1 MSNAVHYSNRI
12 FVSGYQHD
20 YATDLG
26 VIPMFSKLDE
36 VESRYEEVN
45 MALQRPDIASNQTQY
60 RALMKELGN
69 LEKIVLVYRDYKKKI
84 ENLKA
89 SKELLTAEQDAEMR
103 ELIREEVKELEAV
116 LPDLEQQLKIALI
129 PKDPNDDKNI
139 ILEIRAGAGGDEAAL
154 FADEMFR
161 GYMHY
166 ATSLG
171 WKVEMISY
179 SEGNAGGAKEIIA
192 SVSGDSVYSKL
203 KYESGVHRVQRVPK
217 TEAAGRIHTSTV
229 TVAVIPEVEINEIK
243 IPMSDV
249 RIETMRSQGSG
260 GQSVNRTESAVR
272 VVHLPTGIDVK
283 CQEGKSQSSNRER
296 AFQILYAKLQ
306 QIEDEKVRKEASDV
320 RLEQIGTGDRS
331 ERIRTYNFPQ
341 TRITDHRIGLTIH
354 QLDQVMN
361 GSFEL
366 LIDPLVANFQA
377 EALKKQTSA

>member
-1 MSNAVHYSNRI
+1 
-12 FVSGYQHD
+12 
-20 YATDLG
+20 
-26 VIPMFSKLDE
+26 MFSKLDE

-69 LEKIVLVYRDYKKKI
+69 LEKIVVPYRDFKKKS

-89 SKELLTAEQDAEMR
+89 SKELLTAEQDPEMR
-103 ELIREEVKELEAV
+103 ELIREEVKELEAE
-116 LPDLEQQLKIALI
+116 LPALEHELKIALI

-154 FADEMFR
+154 FADELFR
-161 GYMHY
+161 GYVHY
-166 ATSLG
+166 ASSQG
-171 WKVEMISY
+171 WKVEMLSF

-192 SVSGDSVYSKL
+192 SITGDSVFSKL

-229 TVAVIPEVEINEIK
+229 TVAVIPEVEVTEIK
-243 IPMSDV
+243 IPMSDL
-249 RIETMRSQGSG
+249 RIETMRSQGAG

-272 VVHLPTGIDVK
+272 IVHLPTGIDVK

-306 QIEDEKVRKEASDV
+306 QIEDEKARKEASDV

-354 QLDQVMN
+354 QLDQVMG

-377 EALKKQTSA
+377 EALKKQTASA

>member
-1 MSNAVHYSNRI
+1 
-12 FVSGYQHD
+12 
-20 YATDLG
+20 
-26 VIPMFSKLDE
+26 MFSKLEE

-45 MALQRPDIASNQTQY
+45 MSLQRPDIASNQTQY

-69 LEKIVLVYRDYKKKI
+69 LEKIVIPFRDYKKKTA
-84 ENLKA
+84 NLKA
-89 SKELLTAEQDAEMR
+89 SKELLTAEQDPEMR
-103 ELIREEVKELEAV
+103 ELIREEVKELEAA
-116 LPDLEQQLKIALI
+116 LPELEEQLKIALI

-139 ILEIRAGAGGDEAAL
+139 ILEIRAGAGGDEASL
-154 FADEMFR
+154 FAEEMFR
-161 GYMHY
+161 GYTHY
-166 ATSLG
+166 ASSQG
-171 WKVEMISY
+171 WKVEVISF
-179 SEGNAGGAKEIIA
+179 SEGNVGGAKEIIA
-192 SVSGDSVYSKL
+192 SVTGDSVFSKL
-203 KYESGVHRVQRVPK
+203 KFESGVHRVQRVPA

-229 TVAVIPEVEINEIK
+229 TVAVIPEVEIKEVN

-272 VVHLPTGIDVK
+272 VVHLPTGLDVK
-283 CQEGKSQSSNRER
+283 CQEGKSQSANRER

-306 QIEDEKVRKEASDV
+306 QIEDEKARKEASDV
-320 RLEQIGTGDRS
+320 RLDQIGTGDRS

-354 QLDQVMN
+354 QLDQVMS
-361 GSFEL
+361 GSFGL

>member
-1 MSNAVHYSNRI
+1 
-12 FVSGYQHD
+12 
-20 YATDLG
+20 
-26 VIPMFSKLDE
+26 MFSKLNE

-69 LEKIVLVYRDYKKKI
+69 LEKIVLVYRDFKKKT

-103 ELIREEVKELEAV
+103 EMIREEVKELEAA
-116 LPDLEQQLKIALI
+116 LPELEHQLKILLI

-154 FADEMFR
+154 FADELFR
-161 GYMHY
+161 GYAHY
-166 ATSLG
+166 ASTQG
-171 WKVEMISY
+171 WKVEMLSY

-192 SVSGDSVYSKL
+192 SITGESVFSKL

-229 TVAVIPEVEINEIK
+229 TVAVIPEVEVNEIK
-243 IPMSDV
+243 IPMTDV
-249 RIETMRSQGSG
+249 RIETMRSQGAG

-272 VVHLPTGIDVK
+272 IVHLPTGIDVK

-306 QIEDEKVRKEASDV
+306 QIEDEKARKEASDT

-361 GSFEL
+361 GSFEY

-377 EALKKQTSA
+377 EALKKQTSAQ

>member
-1 MSNAVHYSNRI
+1 
-12 FVSGYQHD
+12 
-20 YATDLG
+20 
-26 VIPMFSKLDE
+26 MFSKLNE

-69 LEKIVLVYRDYKKKI
+69 LEKIVVVYRDYKKKT

-89 SKELLTAEQDAEMR
+89 SKELLTAEQDSEMR
-103 ELIREEVKELEAV
+103 ELIREEVKELEAAI
-116 LPDLEQQLKIALI
+116 PELEQQLKIALI

-161 GYMHY
+161 GYVHY
-166 ATSLG
+166 ATSQG
-171 WKVEMISY
+171 WKVEMLSY

-192 SVSGDSVYSKL
+192 SVTGDSVFSKL

-229 TVAVIPEVEINEIK
+229 TVAVIPEVEVTEIK

-272 VVHLPTGIDVK
+272 VVHIPTGLDVK
-283 CQEGKSQSSNRER
+283 CQEGKSQSANRER

-306 QIEDEKVRKEASDV
+306 QIEDEKARKEASDV

>member
-1 MSNAVHYSNRI
+1 
-12 FVSGYQHD
+12 
-20 YATDLG
+20 
-26 VIPMFSKLDE
+26 MFSKLNQ

-45 MALQRPDIASNQTQY
+45 MSLQRPDIASNQTLY
-60 RALMKELGN
+60 RGLMKELAG
-69 LEKIVLVYRDYKKKI
+69 LEKIVEVYRDFKKKT
-84 ENLKA
+84 A
-89 SKELLTAEQDAEMR
+89 SLQANKELFTAESDSEMR
-103 ELIREEVKELEAV
+103 ELLREEIRELENN
-116 LPDLEQQLKIALI
+116 LPEIEKNLKILLI
-129 PKDPNDDKNI
+129 PKDPNDEKNI
-139 ILEIRAGAGGDEAAL
+139 ILEIRAGAGGDEASL
-154 FADEMFR
+154 FADELFR
-161 GYMHY
+161 GYAHF
-166 ATSLG
+166 AGKQG
-171 WKVEMISY
+171 WKAEMISF
-179 SEGNAGGAKEIIA
+179 SEGNVGGAKEIIA
-192 SVSGDSVYSKL
+192 VISGESVFSKL

-229 TVAVIPEVEINEIK
+229 TVAVIPEVEVNEIK
-243 IPMSDV
+243 IPMTDV

-283 CQEGKSQSSNRER
+283 CQEGKSQHANRDR

-306 QIEDEKVRKEASDV
+306 QIEDDKVRQQASDT

-354 QLDQVMN
+354 QLDAVMG

-377 EALKKQTSA
+377 EALKKQTGN

>member
-1 MSNAVHYSNRI
+1 
-12 FVSGYQHD
+12 
-20 YATDLG
+20 
-26 VIPMFSKLDE
+26 MFSKLE
-36 VESRYEEVN
+36 AVESRYEEVN
-45 MALQRPDIASNQTQY
+45 MSLQRPDIASNQTQY

-69 LEKIVLVYRDYKKKI
+69 LEKIVVPFRDYKKKT

-89 SKELLTAEQDAEMR
+89 SKELLTAEQDPEMR
-103 ELIREEVKELEAV
+103 ELIREEVKELEAA
-116 LPDLEQQLKIALI
+116 LPALEEQLKIALI

-139 ILEIRAGAGGDEAAL
+139 ILEIRAGAGGDEASL
-154 FADEMFR
+154 FAEEMFR
-161 GYMHY
+161 GYTHY
-166 ATSLG
+166 ASAQG
-171 WKVEMISY
+171 WKVEVISF
-179 SEGNAGGAKEIIA
+179 SEGNVGGAKEIIA
-192 SVSGDSVYSKL
+192 SVSGDAVFSKL
-203 KYESGVHRVQRVPK
+203 KFESGVHRVQRVPA

-229 TVAVIPEVEINEIK
+229 TVAVIPEVEIKEVN

-283 CQEGKSQSSNRER
+283 CQEGKSQHANRDR

-320 RLEQIGTGDRS
+320 RLDQIGTGDRS

-354 QLDQVMN
+354 QLDQVMS
-361 GSFEL
+361 GSFGL

>member
-1 MSNAVHYSNRI
+1 
-12 FVSGYQHD
+12 
-20 YATDLG
+20 
-26 VIPMFSKLDE
+26 MFSKLDA

-45 MALQRPDIASNQTQY
+45 MSLQRPDIASNQTQY

-69 LEKIVLVYRDYKKKI
+69 LEKIVVPYRDYKKKT

-89 SKELLTAEQDAEMR
+89 SKELLTAEQDPEMR
-103 ELIREEVKELEAV
+103 EMIREEVKELEAA
-116 LPDLEQQLKIALI
+116 LPLLEQELKIALI
-129 PKDPNDDKNI
+129 PKDPNDDKNT

-161 GYMHY
+161 GYVHY
-166 ATSLG
+166 ASSQG

-192 SVSGDSVYSKL
+192 SVTGDSVFSKM
-203 KYESGVHRVQRVPK
+203 KFESGVHRVQRVPK

-272 VVHLPTGIDVK
+272 VVHIPTGIDVK
-283 CQEGKSQSSNRER
+283 CQEGKSQSANRER

-306 QIEDEKVRKEASDV
+306 QIEDDKARKEASDV

-354 QLDQVMN
+354 QLDQVMS
-361 GSFEL
+361 GSFDL

-377 EALKKQTSA
+377 EALKKQTS